1 MEYFNVSG
9 APDVCPIELLI
20 GIIDEN
26 QHGMCLGK

>member
-9 APDVCPIELLI
+9 APDVCPIKLLI

-26 QHGMCLGK
+26 QHEMCLGK